1 MPWSNNS
8 GGGGWKGG
16 SGGPWG
22 SGPQQRGPQPP
33 DLEELL
39 KRSQDR
45 LRNVLPGGGRSNVLI
60 GVLIVLAIVLVWAFN
75 SLYMVQPDE
84 LGQEL
89 VFGKPKLQ
97 VATQGLHFI
106 FWPIETVEKV
116 TTRVQRDFFGS
127 DAARRNATDTS
138 LMLSGDQNIVDVNF
152 TVLWRVRDPKKY
164 LFNVEQPDDFL
175 RRVAESA
182 MRELVG
188 RSTAEEVRTERRAEV
203 EEGVRDLLQKTLDSY
218 DAGITVV
225 GVQLERADPP
235 AEVADAFEEVQRAQ
249 QDLDRFQREA
259 EQYANKRLGDARGE
273 AAQVT
278 ETAQGYKQQVV
289 AEAEGESQRFLS
301 VLAQYERAKD
311 VTRTRL
317 YLETMERVFHDS
329 SKIILEGGS
338 GVVPYLPLDQLK
350 NRPPA
355 ITQAAPA
362 PAAASS
368 NQTQTSGAAQ

>member
-22 SGPQQRGPQPP
+22 GGPQQRGPQTP

-45 LRNVLPGGGRSNVLI
+45 LRTVLPGGGRGNWLVVILAA
-60 GVLIVLAIVLVWAFN
+60 VVIVAFWAFN
-75 SLYMVQPDE
+75 SFYMVQPDE

-89 VFGKPKLQ
+89 VFGKPKPE
-97 VATQGLHFI
+97 VSTQGLHFI
-106 FWPIETVEKV
+106 FWPVETVEIV
-116 TTRVQRDFFGS
+116 STRVQRDFFGS

-152 TVLWRVRDPKKY
+152 TVLWRVIDPKKF
-164 LFNVEQPDDFL
+164 LFDVDAPQAFL

-203 EEGVRDLLQKTLDSY
+203 EEGVRVLLQTTLDTY
-218 DAGITVV
+218 DAGITIV

-273 AAQVT
+273 AARVT

-289 AEAEGESQRFLS
+289 AQAEGESQRFLS
-301 VLAQYERAKD
+301 ILTEYEQAKD

-317 YLETMERVFHDS
+317 YLETMERVFQNS
-329 SKIILEGGS
+329 NKIILESGS
-338 GVVPYLPLDQLK
+338 GVLPYLPLDQLQRD
-350 NRPPA
+350 RPLAP
-355 ITQAAPA
+355 TAAPT
-362 PAAASS
+362 ASS
-368 NQTQTSGAAQ
+368 VSNPQNQGAGQ